1 MNEQNEYQGDTSNA
15 TRIPMDAVVR
25 AAARSPI
32 GRMYMEDIAAAE
44 AAKATLQSGEEGA
57 TSLEDLLDEIRLLS
71 KERDEHPDP
80 EDV

>member
-1 MNEQNEYQGDTSNA
+1 MNEENEYQGDTSNA

-44 AAKATLQSGEEGA
+44 AAKAIRAARRGRPLF
-57 TSLEDLLDEIRLLS
+57 EDLLDEIRLLS